1 MKSLLQYIVLLPDV
15 YDDEVSTVV
24 SSERF
29 EPVAGQKLAK
39 VCTKCQKFIINHNC
53 SIFKPFRKFN

>member
-39 VCTKCQKFIINHNC
+39 VCT
-53 SIFKPFRKFN
+53 